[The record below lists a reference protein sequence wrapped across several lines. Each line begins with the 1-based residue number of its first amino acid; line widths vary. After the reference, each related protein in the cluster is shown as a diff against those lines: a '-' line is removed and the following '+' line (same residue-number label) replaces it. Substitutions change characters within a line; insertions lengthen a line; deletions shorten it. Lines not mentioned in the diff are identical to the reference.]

1 MIIYVFSG
9 AWEYHKVLLHVIRLD
24 EYNEMKKSH
33 FFVVGFFP
41 MRMLGMHSDAK
52 VIGQAVANIWKM
64 PKNKREIINFCSKWF
79 SLICRRV
86 VNNQQNVIPPMIF
99 WINGDFNSHLNVSCH
114 MDKAQFYNT
123 HELFSLFAGFFC
135 QFRKSF
141 GVQIAIVY
149 LQ

>member
-1 MIIYVFSG
+1 MNITKWRNHIFCCLIFS
-9 AWEYHKVLLHVIRLD
+9 
-24 EYNEMKKSH
+24 
-33 FFVVGFFP
+33 

-79 SLICRRV
+79 SLICRCV

-123 HELFSLFAGFFC
+123 HELFSLFAGFFVN
-135 QFRKSF
+135 FESHL
-141 GVQIAIVY
+141 VY
-149 LQ
+149 KLLLFTFNNKGSHATDIYVKHFNGT